1 MPQKSPPISEF
12 GKAECCFYLQA
23 YGGVIFFGSVFFI
36 KGKNEHR
43 ISLFQRVLI
52 SHYLSYNGYIKN
64 EVILWKKSSKHVNH
78 RYNHLILLY
87 VIIAAYAIYGVYDS
101 SHKDI
106 LVMNFIILAFIFL
119 AVAFAAYIIFRK
131 LGFFN
136 RIGISDKGITMYI
149 SGKEPVCYSWDD
161 IANVEKY
168 KKSNKTKSKEYIKVT
183 TNKPE
188 EFIVEYLPE
197 LYDEVMLYR

>member
-1 MPQKSPPISEF
+1 MQKKF
-12 GKAECCFYLQA
+12 KT
-23 YGGVIFFGSVFFI
+23 
-36 KGKNEHR
+36 R
-43 ISLFQRVLI
+43 
-52 SHYLSYNGYIKN
+52 
-64 EVILWKKSSKHVNH
+64 KS

-101 SHKDI
+101 SHKDFI
-106 LVMNFIILAFIFL
+106 VMNFIILAFILL
-119 AVAFAAYIIFRK
+119 AVAFAAYIVFRK

-136 RIGISDKGITMYI
+136 RIGVSDKGITMYI
-149 SGKEPVCYSWDD
+149 SSKEPEFYSWDE

-197 LYDEVMLYR
+197 LYDEIMLYR